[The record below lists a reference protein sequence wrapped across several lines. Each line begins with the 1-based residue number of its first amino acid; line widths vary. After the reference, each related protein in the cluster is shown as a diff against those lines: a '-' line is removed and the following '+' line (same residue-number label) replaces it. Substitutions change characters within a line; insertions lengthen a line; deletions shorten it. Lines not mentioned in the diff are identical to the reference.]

1 VVKGKHSAQISSPSK
16 QLKSLKLPDGSFS
29 GDQKTISNDL
39 ATSTEQV
46 PVASQVILPTRKT
59 SRRKMDL
66 KRTMIPKVN
75 VLKNQIS
82 KYSISLQDE
91 ATHLKVKSSMC
102 NSIYHSL
109 PIIRVSFTDVL
120 IGFWN
125 YRTSFL
131 V

>member
-102 NSIYHSL
+102 NFIYHSL